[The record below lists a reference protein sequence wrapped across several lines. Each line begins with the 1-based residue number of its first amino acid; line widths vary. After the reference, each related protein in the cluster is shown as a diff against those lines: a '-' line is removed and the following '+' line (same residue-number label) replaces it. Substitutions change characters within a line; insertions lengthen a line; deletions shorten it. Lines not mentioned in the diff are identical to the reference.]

1 MKAIV
6 YTKFGTP
13 DVLKLTEVD
22 KPTPKEGEVLIK
34 VYATTVCS
42 ADYRMRGLDV
52 RTQILGLLFGI
63 NLGLTRPKNPILGTE
78 LAGEIESVGKGVKQL
93 KKGDEVFGSTG
104 GFGAYAEYICLPE
117 EREEGDEGSL
127 AIKPANL
134 TYEQAAAVPH
144 GALSALYFLRDK
156 GKIQSG

>member
-1 MKAIV
+1 M
-6 YTKFGTP
+6 
-13 DVLKLTEVD
+13 
-22 KPTPKEGEVLIK
+22 
-34 VYATTVCS
+34 
-42 ADYRMRGLDV
+42 
-52 RTQILGLLFGI
+52 
-63 NLGLTRPKNPILGTE
+63 
-78 LAGEIESVGKGVKQL
+78 KQL